1 MIEKYRGKPESE
13 MLPQKSIVEDE
24 TEEMFYD
31 FQVTNEADLDKIIS
45 NVFSEICGE
54 YGKQEFFKYTLPAV
68 KQIYS
73 TNYRKAGLRLLEI
86 INEGAAHKP
95 AVIAEYFRT
104 VIPKEEEDYSIEPKE
119 KIIKDIVTEIN
130 SIILKKKTQ
139 YGEKYKGIVAVII
152 HVSFARKNFSLN
164 SDLDLIY
171 ISESQED
178 GIYFED
184 EDKYINYKKDF
195 EYNLAR
201 KIRPPIDN
209 FYGVYYIGDEYKFK
223 ELADTNNS
231 PDKDTYIIVSPYP
244 EKKQQIRS
252 LIALK

>member
-1 MIEKYRGKPESE
+1 M
-13 MLPQKSIVEDE
+13 
-24 TEEMFYD
+24 
-31 FQVTNEADLDKIIS
+31 
-45 NVFSEICGE
+45 
-54 YGKQEFFKYTLPAV
+54 
-68 KQIYS
+68 
-73 TNYRKAGLRLLEI
+73 
-86 INEGAAHKP
+86 
-95 AVIAEYFRT
+95 
-104 VIPKEEEDYSIEPKE
+104 
-119 KIIKDIVTEIN
+119 
-130 SIILKKKTQ
+130 
-139 YGEKYKGIVAVII
+139 AVII
-152 HVSFARKNFSLN
+152 HGSFARKNFSLN

-252 LIALK
+252 LIARK